1 MRAQFTPTQ
10 AKAIDGYRTGCLSA
24 DEFREAMEMTG
35 LDFFEIELLASD
47 LSADDLSDRLPS
59 ENVNHG

>member
-1 MRAQFTPTQ
+1 MRPAFTDTQ
-10 AKAIDGYRTGCLSA
+10 ADAIDAYVTGSLSA
-24 DEFREAMEMTG
+24 DEFREALEMTG
-35 LDFFEIELLASD
+35 LDFFEIEMFASD